1 MAFVIILM
9 LVGVLLLLAEVLLA
23 SGVGVAGIFG
33 LVSLAGASFYAF
45 TEFGQGPG
53 TILSIVNVGVA
64 VVMSVLIV
72 RARIRKKIAGSSSGK
87 SNFLRDDAVSV
98 GDTGMAETG
107 LAPSGIARIGHER
120 VPVTALE
127 GEIEQGADVEVVLVE
142 EGRIYVKPAGEDF

>member
-45 TEFGQGPG
+45 TEFGRGPG
-53 TILSIVNVGVA
+53 TILSIVNVGVT

-87 SNFLRDDAVSV
+87 SNFLWDDAVSV
-98 GDTGMAETG
+98 GDTGVAETG
-107 LAPSGIARIGHER
+107 LAPSGMARIGHER

>member
-1 MAFVIILM
+1 MLSDIPAILYLKHGHFV
-9 LVGVLLLLAEVLLA
+9 VLEKLRAGKSGLRYTLLDPSYGKVCLSEEKLEEKWLI
-23 SGVGVAGIFG
+23 AGK
-33 LVSLAGASFYAF
+33 
-45 TEFGQGPG
+45 
-53 TILSIVNVGVA
+53 GVA

-72 RARIRKKIAGSSSGK
+72 RARIRKKIAGSLSGK

-107 LAPSGIARIGHER
+107 LAPSGMARIGHER